1 GNTTHVYKKVK
12 TNFVDEAG
20 NVISPQ
26 EDGTTP
32 NKSIDGYV
40 FVKTTTDGDG
50 NTTHV
55 YKKVKTNFVDENGT
69 PISPSED
76 GTTPNKSIPG
86 YEIVTTT
93 TDGDGN
99 VYHIYRKVEKPTTP
113 PTPKLPTKP
122 SAPATPTKTGKAQLP
137 NTGEAS
143 SSATVLGAAILV
155 AALALVGKGRRNNE
169 D

>member
-55 YKKVKTNFVDENGT
+55 YKKVKTNFVDEAGNV
-69 PISPSED
+69 ISPQED
-76 GTTPNKSIPG
+76 GTTPIP
-86 YEIVTTT
+86 
-93 TDGDGN
+93 
-99 VYHIYRKVEKPTTP
+99 
-113 PTPKLPTKP
+113 
-122 SAPATPTKTGKAQLP
+122 
-137 NTGEAS
+137 
-143 SSATVLGAAILV
+143 
-155 AALALVGKGRRNNE
+155 
-169 D
+169 